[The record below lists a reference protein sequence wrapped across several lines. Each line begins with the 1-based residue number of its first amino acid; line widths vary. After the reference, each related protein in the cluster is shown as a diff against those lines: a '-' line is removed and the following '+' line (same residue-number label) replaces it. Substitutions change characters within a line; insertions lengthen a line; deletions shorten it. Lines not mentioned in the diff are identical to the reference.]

1 MHLLNPHRIV
11 PYLVLLTL
19 VAAVP
24 ALAGEDSPWQ
34 MKLPFANATISYT
47 IAGSENGTE
56 TLYVREYGKQRAK
69 KHEGFTSMF
78 GISNKTE
85 SLEITDQDWHYLF
98 DLVAKTGTKAT
109 NPTKFFNEEYGKLSP
124 AEKQNVKKNAE
135 KLGMSMA
142 RDFQGETVPKATKIL
157 GYDCDRTTIMGMTV
171 NVIHQTDVPLLT
183 EMNLLGM
190 QTTITATAI
199 DTGAPPAAAFALP
212 ADITPVQDAQADA
225 LSQQM
230 AKDMVSTLKEP
241 DGAEKMKAKW
251 QSGAFGMPGA
261 EPSAEEMDST
271 DPDSAPGKA
280 GGQEGAAPQG
290 QGMPPEVQDALKGMF
305 GK

>member
-1 MHLLNPHRIV
+1 MHVLNPRRIV
-11 PYLVLLTL
+11 PYLLLLTL
-19 VAAVP
+19 FAVAP

-34 MKLPFANATISYT
+34 MKLPFQNATIAYT

-56 TLYVREYGKQRAK
+56 SLYIREYGKQRAR
-69 KHEGFTSMF
+69 KHEGTTSMF
-78 GISNKTE
+78 GISNKTV
-85 SLEITDQDWHYLF
+85 SLEITDPDWHYIF
-98 DLVAKTGTKAT
+98 DLVAKTGTKST
-109 NPTKFFNEEYGKLSP
+109 NPTKFFNEEYSKLSA

-135 KLGMSMA
+135 QLGMSMA

-183 EMNLLGM
+183 EMNLMGM
-190 QTTITATAI
+190 RTTITATAI
-199 DTGAPPAAAFALP
+199 DTGAPPASAFALP
-212 ADITPVQDAQADA
+212 ADITPVQDADADA

-230 AKDMVSTLKEP
+230 AREMVSTLKEP

-251 QSGAFGMPGA
+251 QSGAFGMPGTA
-261 EPSAEEMDST
+261 PAPGEMDNAG
-271 DPDSAPGKA
+271 PDSAPGQA
-280 GGQEGAAPQG
+280 GPEGAVPQG
-290 QGMPPEVQDALKGMF
+290 QGMPPEVQDALKGLL

>member
-1 MHLLNPHRIV
+1 LEDLIMDVLNPRRFV
-11 PYLVLLTL
+11 PFLLLLTL
-19 VAAVP
+19 FAAAP
-24 ALAGEDSPWQ
+24 AAMAEDSPWE
-34 MKLPFANATISYT
+34 MKLPFQNATITYT
-47 IAGSENGTE
+47 ITGSETGTE
-56 TLYVREYGKQRAK
+56 TLYLREYGKQRAK
-69 KHEGFTSMF
+69 RHEGTTTMF
-78 GISNKTE
+78 GISNKTS
-85 SLEITDQDWHYLF
+85 SLEITDPDWHYIF
-98 DLVAKTGTKAT
+98 DLVAKTGTKSI
-109 NPTKFFNEEYGKLSP
+109 NPTKFFNEEYRMLSA
-124 AEKQNVKKNAE
+124 AEKTNVRKNAE
-135 KLGMSMA
+135 ELGMSMA
-142 RDFQGETVPKATKIL
+142 REFQGETVPKASKIL

-199 DTGAPPAAAFALP
+199 DTGAPPASAFALP
-212 ADITPVQDAQADA
+212 ADISPVENAEADG

-251 QSGAFGMPGA
+251 KSGDVGMPGGA
-261 EPSAEEMDST
+261 GSGVPG
-271 DPDSAPGKA
+271 SAPGQA
-280 GGQEGAAPQG
+280 GPEDPTPQG